1 MLQGALR
8 GRKLAISDHRIL
20 TEIRLRIMEGQLHPG
35 AAINLSSVAEDLV
48 VSLAPVRDAL
58 LRLSERGLVCH
69 FEGKGFFVASPSPSA
84 CAEYA
89 GILLHILEMNLG
101 KALET
106 NTVSSANRSAAFAP
120 DQILVAIKRTCTD
133 HTAHFAAI
141 LIDQISL
148 SMLQTRQRQTIL
160 AYEQA
165 VALFSGAL
173 SAQRPERA
181 MRLARL
187 MHKWLIHE
195 LVGSVR
201 GNLIPTVR

>member
-1 MLQGALR
+1 MLQGAVR
-8 GRKLAISDHRIL
+8 GRKLTLHDHRVL
-20 TEIRLRIMEGQLHPG
+20 AEIRVRIMEGQLHPG

-69 FEGKGFFVASPSPSA
+69 FEGRGFFVASPSPSA

-89 GILLHILEMNLG
+89 SILLHILEMNLG

-106 NTVSSANRSAAFAP
+106 NKVLSANRPTAYAP
-120 DQILVAIKRTCTD
+120 DLILAAIKRACAG
-133 HTAHFAAI
+133 HTAHLAAI
-141 LIDQISL
+141 LVDQISL
-148 SMLQTRQRQTIL
+148 AMLQTRQRKTIL
-160 AYEQA
+160 VYEQA
-165 VALFSGAL
+165 VALLSAAL

-181 MRLARL
+181 VRLARL
-187 MHKWLIHE
+187 MHKWLINE

-201 GNLIPTVR
+201 GFPIPTVR